1 VPFTKIAPKAG
12 LFTDGTRYS
21 AQGTWYDS
29 DKVRFRKGFAEKI
42 GGWVKYVST
51 NYLGTARKLHDWATD
66 SGNKYVGVGTNLKL
80 YVNFGDDYYD
90 ITPIRTTLTLG
101 TDPIATVNGTAVIT
115 VSATAHGAV
124 VGDYVTLA
132 GSDALNNIT
141 AAEVNTE
148 HRIVALGDPANADPL
163 DKFRVVC
170 ADKAGA
176 TDTAAGG
183 TGITAAFQINTGLN
197 TYVDGSGWGAEPWGF
212 EEWGYAA
219 TVGQAVQLR
228 LWSMAN
234 FGDDLLANV
243 RQGNIYYWD
252 ESAGTGTAATALS
265 DITRRT
271 VTLSNDPITVA
282 SGSTVIT
289 IIDKAGH
296 GATVGDTVTISGASD
311 VGSITAAR
319 LNVVTGM
326 TVASVVNKATFTAD
340 IGGANASGNATSG
353 GSAVVA
359 TYKAGT
365 YYTPTAAHQV
375 MMSDVAR
382 HVIAFGCNEIGGT
395 AINPLL
401 VRWSSSEAAGVWE
414 PLSTNSAGGQELPSC
429 AEIVGA
435 MMTRQEILIWTDCS
449 IVSMRY
455 IGSPFYFSF
464 TETAKGMSMISP
476 NAAVNAGGTVYFMD
490 RGAFYTY
497 TGTAQR
503 LVCPVLGTVF
513 DDFDDGQS
521 HKVFAASNP
530 DFSEV
535 IWFYPSESGNGE
547 IDKYVIFNYA
557 ENIWY
562 TGTMVRGTWSHAGT
576 KSYPLASSIRERTLP
591 ARLVGGLMIEA
602 IETTNTLGTVTI
614 TDPGHGL
621 RVGDEI
627 ILNNVSGDVGGL
639 TIGGIPVLV
648 LNDQHTVASVSVDGD
663 TYTITVA
670 DVATSGA
677 TGGGGAP
684 QGIYPNV
691 LYSHENG
698 HDDDESA
705 MTAYIETGDIEL
717 GEGDQ
722 FWSLNRIIPDIQFRD
737 GQSSDEVTISLNGH
751 NYPAQARSEIATA
764 AMTSTTDQA
773 FIRGRARQVSMKVQS
788 TGAGYG
794 WRVGHVRL
802 DGRTDGRR

>member
-1 VPFTKIAPKAG
+1 MPFTKIAPKAG

-42 GGWVKYVST
+42 GGWVKYVPAS
-51 NYLGTARKLHDWATD
+51 YLGTARKLHDWVTN
-66 SGNKYVGVGTNLKL
+66 SGNDYVGTGTNLKL
-80 YVNFGDDYYD
+80 YVNFGGSYYD
-90 ITPIRTTLTLG
+90 ITPIRTTATLG
-101 TDPIATVNGTAVIT
+101 TDPIATVSGTAVIT
-115 VSATAHGAV
+115 VTATGHGAV
-124 VGDYVTLA
+124 AGDYVTFA

-148 HRIVALGDPANADPL
+148 HRIVALGDPNGASPD

-170 ADKAGA
+170 ADTAGA

-183 TGITAAFQINTGLN
+183 SSITAAFQINTGLN
-197 TYVDGSGWGAEPWGF
+197 EYVEGSGWGADTWGSST
-212 EEWGYAA
+212 WGSSA
-219 TVGQAVQLR
+219 TLGQSLQLR

-234 FGDDLLANV
+234 FGDDMLANP

-271 VTLSNDPITVA
+271 ISLSTNPITTT
-282 SGSTVIT
+282 SGSTIIT
-289 IIDKAGH
+289 IVDKGGH
-296 GATVGDTVTISGASD
+296 GAGVGDTVTLAGSAA
-311 VGSITAAR
+311 VGGITAAR
-319 LNVVTGM
+319 INVEV
-326 TVASVVNKATFTAD
+326 TVASTPTKTTWTAD
-340 IGGANASGNATSG
+340 LGGANASSGATGG
-353 GSAVVA
+353 GSSVSAVY
-359 TYKAGT
+359 TAGL
-365 YYTPTAAHQV
+365 YYTPVASTQV

-382 HVIAFGCNEIGGT
+382 HVIAIGCNPIGST
-395 AINPLL
+395 SINPLF
-401 VRWSSSEAAGVWE
+401 VRWSSSENAAEWQ
-414 PLSTNSAGGQELPSC
+414 PLSTNSAGGQELSSC
-429 AEIVGA
+429 SEIVGA
-435 MMTRQEILIWTDCS
+435 LMTREEILIWTDCG

-513 DDFDDGQS
+513 DDFDDSQS
-521 HKVFAASNP
+521 YKVVAGSNT

-547 IDKYVIFNYA
+547 IDKYVTFNYA

-562 TGTMVRGTWSHAGT
+562 TGTMERGTWNHAGT
-576 KSYPLASSIRERTLP
+576 KAYPLASSIRERDLGNNP
-591 ARLVGGLMIEA
+591 I
-602 IETTNTLGTVTI
+602 TTNA
-614 TDPGHGL
+614 TDPALENLVVTDAGHGL
-621 RVGDEI
+621 RAGDEI
-627 ILNNVSGDVGGL
+627 IFNNVPTVGGL
-639 TIGGIPVLV
+639 SALV
-648 LNDQHTVASVSVDGD
+648 LNDQHTVVSVTDAD
-663 TYTITVA
+663 TYTVTIA
-670 DVATSGA
+670 NVATVD
-677 TGGGGAP
+677 TGGGNSVK
-684 QGIYPNV
+684 GIYPNV

-698 HDDDESA
+698 HDDDGSA
-705 MTAYIETGDIEL
+705 MTAYIETGDVEL
-717 GEGDQ
+717 GDGYQ
-722 FWSLNRIIPDIQFRD
+722 FWSLNRIIPDIQFRGGD
-737 GQSSDEVTISLNGH
+737 SSDEVTVSLNGH
-751 NYPAQARSEIATA
+751 NYPAQAQSEIASATITPA
-764 AMTSTTDQA
+764 TDQS

-794 WRVGHVRL
+794 WRVGQVRL

>member
-1 VPFTKIAPKAG
+1 MPFTKIAPQAG

-42 GGWVKYVST
+42 GGWVKYVLAT
-51 NYLGTARKLHDWATD
+51 YLGTARKLHDWVTD

-80 YVNFGDDYYD
+80 YINFGDSYYD
-90 ITPIRTTLTLG
+90 ITPIRTTATLG

-115 VSATAHGAV
+115 VTATSHGAV
-124 VGDYVTLA
+124 AGDYVTLA

-148 HRIVALGDPANADPL
+148 HRIVALGDPSNANPD

-170 ADKAGA
+170 ADTAGA

-183 TGITAAFQINTGLN
+183 SGITAAFQINTGLN
-197 TYVDGSGWGAEPWGF
+197 EYVEGSGWGADTWGSGT
-212 EEWGYAA
+212 WGSSA
-219 TVGQAVQLR
+219 TLGQSLQLR
-228 LWSMAN
+228 LWSIVN
-234 FGDDLLANV
+234 FGDDMLANA

-252 ESAGTGTAATALS
+252 ESVSDATGTAAVALS

-271 VTLSNDPITVA
+271 VTLSNDPVTVT
-282 SGSTVIT
+282 SGGTIVT

-296 GATVGDTVTISGASD
+296 GATAGDTVTISGVDATI
-311 VGSITAAR
+311 GGITAAR
-319 LNVVTGM
+319 LNVEM
-326 TVASVVNKATFTAD
+326 TVASVTNKATFTAD
-340 IGGANASGNATSG
+340 IGGADASGTATGG

-382 HVIAFGCNEIGGT
+382 HVIAFGCNEIGAT
-395 AINPLL
+395 TINPLL
-401 VRWSSSEAAGVWE
+401 VRWSSSETAGVWQ
-414 PLSTNSAGGQELPSC
+414 PLSTNSAGGQELSAC
-429 AEIVGA
+429 SEIVGA
-435 MMTRQEILIWTDCS
+435 MMTRQEILIWTDCG

-464 TETAKGMSMISP
+464 TETAKGMSMVSP

-503 LVCPVLGTVF
+503 LTCPVLGTVF
-513 DDFDDGQS
+513 DDFDDSQVY
-521 HKVFAASNP
+521 KVVAGSNT

-535 IWFYPSESGNGE
+535 IWFYPSESGDGE

-562 TGTMVRGTWSHAGT
+562 TGTMVRGAWNHAGT
-576 KSYPLASSIRERTLP
+576 KSYPLASSIRERDLGDTP
-591 ARLVGGLMIEA
+591 I
-602 IETTNTLGTVTI
+602 TTSSSSGTVTI
-614 TDPGHGL
+614 TDSGHGL
-621 RVGDEI
+621 KVNDEI
-627 ILNNVSGDVGGL
+627 ILDNVSTVGGL
-639 TIGGIPVLV
+639 STVL
-648 LNDQHTVASVSVDGD
+648 LNNQHTVASITDVD
-663 TYTITVA
+663 TYTITLA
-670 DVATSGA
+670 DTATSSA
-677 TGGGGAP
+677 TGGGNAVK
-684 QGIYPNV
+684 GIYPNL

-698 HDDDESA
+698 HDDDGSA

-737 GQSSDEVTISLNGH
+737 GGSSDEVTVSLNGH
-751 NYPAQARSEIATA
+751 NYPAQAQSEIATA
-764 AMTSTTDQA
+764 TITSATDQA
-773 FIRGRARQVSMKVQS
+773 FIRGRARQVAMKVQS

-794 WRVGHVRL
+794 WRVGHIRL

>member
-1 VPFTKIAPKAG
+1 MPFTKIAPKAG

-42 GGWVKYVST
+42 GGWAKYVLAT
-51 NYLGTARKLHDWATD
+51 YLGTARKLHDWVTD
-66 SGNKYVGVGTNLKL
+66 SGSKYVGVGTNLKL
-80 YVNFGDDYYD
+80 YINFGDSYYD
-90 ITPIRTTLTLG
+90 ITPIRTTATLG

-115 VSATAHGAV
+115 VTATSHGAV
-124 VGDYVTLA
+124 AGDYVTLA

-148 HRIVALGDPANADPL
+148 HRIVALGDPSNADPD

-170 ADKAGA
+170 ADTAGA

-183 TGITAAFQINTGLN
+183 SSITAAFQINTGLN
-197 TYVDGSGWGAEPWGF
+197 EYVEGSGWGADTWGSST
-212 EEWGYAA
+212 WGSSA
-219 TVGQAVQLR
+219 TLGQSLQLR
-228 LWSMAN
+228 LWSIAN
-234 FGDDLLANV
+234 FGDDMLANA

-252 ESAGTGTAATALS
+252 ESAGTGTAAVALS

-271 VTLSNDPITVA
+271 VTLSNDPVTTT
-282 SGSTVIT
+282 SGGTIIT

-296 GATVGDTVTISGASD
+296 GATAGDTVTISGVDATI
-311 VGSITAAR
+311 GGITAAR
-319 LNVVTGM
+319 LNVEM
-326 TVASVVNKATFTAD
+326 TVASVTNKATFTAD
-340 IGGANASGNATSG
+340 IGGANASGTATGG

-359 TYKAGT
+359 VYKAGT
-365 YYTPTAAHQV
+365 YYTPTASHQV

-382 HVIAFGCNEIGGT
+382 HVIAFGCNEIGAT
-395 AINPLL
+395 TINPLL
-401 VRWSSSEAAGVWE
+401 VRWSSSEAAGVWQ
-414 PLSTNSAGGQELPSC
+414 PLSTNSAGGQELSAC
-429 AEIVGA
+429 SEIVGA
-435 MMTRQEILIWTDCS
+435 MMTRQEILIWTDCG

-464 TETAKGMSMISP
+464 TETAKGMSMVSP

-503 LVCPVLGTVF
+503 LTCPVLGTVF
-513 DDFDDGQS
+513 DDFDDGQAY
-521 HKVFAASNP
+521 KVVVGSNT

-562 TGTMVRGTWSHAGT
+562 TGTMVRGAWTHAGT
-576 KSYPLASSIRERTLP
+576 KSYPLASSIRERDLGSSP
-591 ARLVGGLMIEA
+591 I
-602 IETTNTLGTVTI
+602 TTNATDPAVENLSI
-614 TDPGHGL
+614 TDSGHGL
-621 RVGDEI
+621 GVGDEI
-627 ILNNVSGDVGGL
+627 ILNGVSTVGGL
-639 TIGGIPVLV
+639 SVVV
-648 LNDQHTVASVSVDGD
+648 LNDQHTVVSITDAD
-663 TYTITVA
+663 IYTVTIA
-670 DVATSGA
+670 DVATVD
-677 TGGGGAP
+677 TGGGTVAK
-684 QGIYPNV
+684 GIYPNL
-691 LYSHENG
+691 LYSHESG
-698 HDDDESA
+698 YDDDGSA

-722 FWSLNRIIPDIQFRD
+722 FWSLNSIIPDIQFRGGD
-737 GQSSDEVTISLNGH
+737 SGDEVTISLNGH
-751 NYPAQARSEIATA
+751 NYPAQAQSEIATA
-764 AMTSTTDQA
+764 TVTSSTDQA

>member
-1 VPFTKIAPKAG
+1 MPFTKIAPKAG

-42 GGWVKYVST
+42 GGWVKYVLAT
-51 NYLGTARKLHDWATD
+51 YLGTARKLHDWVTD

-80 YVNFGDDYYD
+80 YVNFGDSYYD
-90 ITPIRTTLTLG
+90 ITPIRTTITLG
-101 TDPIATVNGTAVIT
+101 TDKITAVSGTAVVTIDT
-115 VSATAHGAV
+115 TSEHGAV
-124 VGDYVTLA
+124 AGDYVTIA
-132 GSDALNNIT
+132 GATATAGIGTGAL
-141 AAEVNTE
+141 NTE
-148 HRIVALGDPANADPL
+148 HRIVALGDPSYANPGT
-163 DKFRVVC
+163 KFRVVC
-170 ADKAGA
+170 SAKATSSA
-176 TDTAAGG
+176 SGG
-183 TGITAAFQINTGLN
+183 GSSVTAAFQINIGLN
-197 TYVDGSGWGAEPWGF
+197 EYVEGSGWGADTWGSGT
-212 EEWGYAA
+212 WGSSA
-219 TVGQAVQLR
+219 TLGQSLQLR

-234 FGDDLLANV
+234 FGDDMIANA

-265 DITRRT
+265 DITRRSI
-271 VTLSNDPITVA
+271 TLTSNPITTA

-289 IIDKAGH
+289 ILDKAGH
-296 GATVGDTVTISGASD
+296 GATAGDTVTIAGATA
-311 VGSITAAR
+311 VGGITAAR
-319 LNVVTGM
+319 LNVEM
-326 TVASVVNKATFTAD
+326 TVASVPTKATFTAD
-340 IGGANASGNATSG
+340 IGGANASSTATGG
-353 GSAVVA
+353 GSVSA
-359 TYKAGT
+359 TYNAGT
-365 YYTPTAAHQV
+365 YYTPIASHQV

-382 HVIAFGCNEIGGT
+382 HVIAFGCNEIGAT
-395 AINPLL
+395 TINPLL
-401 VRWSSSEAAGVWE
+401 VRWSSSEAAGVWQ
-414 PLSTNSAGGQELPSC
+414 PLSTNSAGGQELSSC
-429 AEIVGA
+429 SEIVGA
-435 MMTRQEILIWTDCS
+435 MMTRQEILIWTDCG

-464 TETAKGMSMISP
+464 TETAKGMSMASP

-503 LVCPVLGTVF
+503 LICPVLGTVF
-513 DDFDDGQS
+513 DDFDDSQAY
-521 HKVFAASNP
+521 KVVAGSNT

-535 IWFYPSESGNGE
+535 IWFYPSESGGGE

-562 TGTMVRGTWSHAGT
+562 TGTMVRGTWTHAGT
-576 KSYPLASSIRERTLP
+576 KSYPLASSIRERDLGDTP
-591 ARLVGGLMIEA
+591 IT
-602 IETTNTLGTVTI
+602 TTNTSGTVTI
-614 TDPGHGL
+614 TDSGHGL
-621 RVGDEI
+621 KADDEI
-627 ILNNVSGDVGGL
+627 ILNNVSTVGGFS
-639 TIGGIPVLV
+639 TVV
-648 LNDQHTVASVSVDGD
+648 LNNQHTVASITDAD
-663 TYTITVA
+663 TYTITLA
-670 DVATSGA
+670 DLATSTA
-677 TGGGGAP
+677 TGGGTTV

-722 FWSLNRIIPDIQFRD
+722 FWSLNKIIPDIQFRD
-737 GQSSDEVTISLNGH
+737 GDSGDEVTISLNGH
-751 NYPAQARSEIATA
+751 NYPAQAQSQIATA
-764 AMTSTTDQA
+764 TVTSTTDQA

-788 TGAGYG
+788 TGTGYG

>member
-1 VPFTKIAPKAG
+1 MSFTKIAPTAG
-12 LFTDGTRYS
+12 LVTDGTRYS

-42 GGWVKYVST
+42 GGWVKYVLAT
-51 NYLGTARKLHDWATD
+51 YLGTARKLHDWVTD

-80 YVNFGDDYYD
+80 YVNLGDNYHD
-90 ITPIRTTLTLG
+90 ITPIRTTATLG

-115 VSATAHGAV
+115 VTATSHGAV
-124 VGDYVTLA
+124 AGDYVTLA

-148 HRIVALGDPANADPL
+148 HRIVALGDPSDASPD

-170 ADKAGA
+170 ADTAGA

-197 TYVDGSGWGAEPWGF
+197 EYVQGSGWGADKWG
-212 EEWGYAA
+212 GDAA
-219 TVGQAVQLR
+219 TDLGWGSSATLGQSLQLR
-228 LWSMAN
+228 LWSIVN
-234 FGDDLLANV
+234 FGDDMIANP

-252 ESAGTGTAATALS
+252 ESVSDATGTAAVALS
-265 DITRRT
+265 DVTRRT
-271 VTLSNDPITVA
+271 VTLSNDPVTVT
-282 SGSTVIT
+282 SGGTIVT

-296 GATVGDTVTISGASD
+296 GATAGDTVTISGVDATI
-311 VGSITAAR
+311 GGITAAR
-319 LNVVTGM
+319 LNVEM
-326 TVASVVNKATFTAD
+326 TVASVTNKATFTAD
-340 IGGANASGNATSG
+340 IGGANASGTATGG

-382 HVIAFGCNEIGGT
+382 HVIAFGCNDVGGT

-401 VRWSSSEAAGVWE
+401 VRWSSSGTAGVWE
-414 PLSTNSAGGQELPSC
+414 PLSTNSAGGQELSSC
-429 AEIVGA
+429 SEIVGA
-435 MMTRQEILIWTDCS
+435 MMTRQEILIWTDCG

-464 TETAKGMSMISP
+464 TETAKGMSMASP

-503 LVCPVLGTVF
+503 LVCPILGTVF
-513 DDFDDGQS
+513 DDFDDSQAY
-521 HKVFAASNP
+521 KVVAGSNT

-562 TGTMVRGTWSHAGT
+562 NGTMARGGWSHAGT
-576 KSYPLASSIRERTLP
+576 KAYPLASSIRERDL
-591 ARLVGGLMIEA
+591 G
-602 IETTNTLGTVTI
+602 TTPIATSSSSGTVTV
-614 TDPGHGL
+614 TDSGHGL
-621 RVGDEI
+621 KVDDEI
-627 ILNNVSGDVGGL
+627 ILQNVSTVGGL
-639 TIGGIPVLV
+639 STVV
-648 LNDQHTVASVSVDGD
+648 LNNQHTVASITDAS
-663 TYTITVA
+663 TYTITLA
-670 DVATSGA
+670 DAATSSA
-677 TGGGGAP
+677 TGGGDTVK
-684 QGIYPNV
+684 GIYPNL

-722 FWSLNRIIPDIQFRD
+722 FWSLHKIIPDIQFRGGD
-737 GQSSDEVTISLNGH
+737 SADEVTISLNGH
-751 NYPAQARSEIATA
+751 NYPAQAQSEIASATV
-764 AMTSTTDQA
+764 TSATDQA

-794 WRVGHVRL
+794 WRVGHIRL

>member
-1 VPFTKIAPKAG
+1 MPFTKIAPKAG

-42 GGWVKYVST
+42 GGWVKYVPAS
-51 NYLGTARKLHDWATD
+51 YLGTARKLHDWVTN
-66 SGNKYVGVGTNLKL
+66 SGNDYVGTGTNLKL
-80 YVNFGDDYYD
+80 YVNFGGSYYD
-90 ITPIRTTLTLG
+90 ITPIRTTATLG
-101 TDPIATVNGTAVIT
+101 TDPIATVSGTAVIT
-115 VSATAHGAV
+115 VTATGHGAV
-124 VGDYVTLA
+124 AGDYVTFA

-148 HRIVALGDPANADPL
+148 HRIVALGDPNGASPD

-170 ADKAGA
+170 ADTAGA

-183 TGITAAFQINTGLN
+183 SSITAAFQINTGLN
-197 TYVDGSGWGAEPWGF
+197 EYVEGSGWGADTWGSST
-212 EEWGYAA
+212 WGSSA
-219 TVGQAVQLR
+219 TLGQSLQLR

-234 FGDDLLANV
+234 FGDDMLANP

-271 VTLSNDPITVA
+271 ISLSTNPITTT
-282 SGSTVIT
+282 SGSTIIT
-289 IIDKAGH
+289 IVDKGGH
-296 GATVGDTVTISGASD
+296 GAGVGDTVTLAGSAA
-311 VGSITAAR
+311 VGGITAAR
-319 LNVVTGM
+319 INVEV
-326 TVASVVNKATFTAD
+326 TVASTPTKTTWTAD
-340 IGGANASGNATSG
+340 LGGANASSGATGG
-353 GSAVVA
+353 GSSVSAVY
-359 TYKAGT
+359 TAGL
-365 YYTPTAAHQV
+365 YYTPVASTQV

-382 HVIAFGCNEIGGT
+382 HVIAIGCNPIGST
-395 AINPLL
+395 SINPLF
-401 VRWSSSEAAGVWE
+401 VRWSSSENAAEWQ
-414 PLSTNSAGGQELPSC
+414 PLSTNSAGGQELSSC
-429 AEIVGA
+429 SEIVGA
-435 MMTRQEILIWTDCS
+435 LMTREEILIWTDCG

-513 DDFDDGQS
+513 DDFDDSQS
-521 HKVFAASNP
+521 YKVVAGSNT

-547 IDKYVIFNYA
+547 IDKYVTFNYA
-557 ENIWY
+557 ENVWY
-562 TGTMVRGTWSHAGT
+562 TGTMERGTWNHAGT
-576 KSYPLASSIRERTLP
+576 KAYPLASSIRERDLGNNP
-591 ARLVGGLMIEA
+591 I
-602 IETTNTLGTVTI
+602 TTNA
-614 TDPGHGL
+614 TDPALENLVVTDAGHGL
-621 RVGDEI
+621 RAGDEI
-627 ILNNVSGDVGGL
+627 IFNNVPTVGGL
-639 TIGGIPVLV
+639 SALV
-648 LNDQHTVASVSVDGD
+648 LNDQHTVVSVTDAD
-663 TYTITVA
+663 TYTVTIA
-670 DVATSGA
+670 NVATVD
-677 TGGGGAP
+677 TGGGNSVK
-684 QGIYPNV
+684 GIYPNV

-698 HDDDESA
+698 HDDDGSA
-705 MTAYIETGDIEL
+705 MTAYIETGDVEL
-717 GEGDQ
+717 GDGYQ
-722 FWSLNRIIPDIQFRD
+722 FWSLNRIIPDIQFRGGD
-737 GQSSDEVTISLNGH
+737 SSDEVTVSLNGH
-751 NYPAQARSEIATA
+751 NYPAQAQSEIASATITPA
-764 AMTSTTDQA
+764 TDQS

-794 WRVGHVRL
+794 WRVGQVRL

>member
-1 VPFTKIAPKAG
+1 MPFTKISPKAG

-42 GGWVKYVST
+42 GGWVKYVPAS
-51 NYLGTARKLHDWATD
+51 YLGTARKLHDWVTN
-66 SGNKYVGVGTNLKL
+66 SGNDYVGTGTNLKL
-80 YVNFGDDYYD
+80 YVNFGGSYYD
-90 ITPIRTTLTLG
+90 ITPIRTTATLG
-101 TDPIATVNGTAVIT
+101 TDPIATVSGTAVIT
-115 VSATAHGAV
+115 VTATGHGAV
-124 VGDYVTLA
+124 AGDYVTFA

-148 HRIVALGDPANADPL
+148 HRIVALGDPNGASPD

-170 ADKAGA
+170 ADTAGA

-183 TGITAAFQINTGLN
+183 SSITAAFQINTGLN
-197 TYVDGSGWGAEPWGF
+197 EYVEGSGWGADTWGSST
-212 EEWGYAA
+212 WGSSA
-219 TVGQAVQLR
+219 TLGQSLQLR

-234 FGDDLLANV
+234 FGDDMLANP

-271 VTLSNDPITVA
+271 ISLSTNPITTT
-282 SGSTVIT
+282 SGSTIIT
-289 IIDKAGH
+289 IVDKGGH
-296 GATVGDTVTISGASD
+296 GAGVGDTVTLAGSAA
-311 VGSITAAR
+311 VGGITAAR
-319 LNVVTGM
+319 INVEV
-326 TVASVVNKATFTAD
+326 TVASTPTKTTWTAD
-340 IGGANASGNATSG
+340 LGGANASSGATGG
-353 GSAVVA
+353 GSSVSAVY
-359 TYKAGT
+359 TAGL
-365 YYTPTAAHQV
+365 YYTPVASTQV

-382 HVIAFGCNEIGGT
+382 HVIAIGCNPIGST
-395 AINPLL
+395 SINPLF
-401 VRWSSSEAAGVWE
+401 VRWSSSENAAEWQ
-414 PLSTNSAGGQELPSC
+414 PLSTNSAGGQELSSC
-429 AEIVGA
+429 SEIVGA
-435 MMTRQEILIWTDCS
+435 LMTREEILIWTDCG

-513 DDFDDGQS
+513 DDFDDSQS
-521 HKVFAASNP
+521 YKVVAGSNT

-547 IDKYVIFNYA
+547 IDKYVTFNYA
-557 ENIWY
+557 ENVWY
-562 TGTMVRGTWSHAGT
+562 TGTMERGTWNHAGT
-576 KSYPLASSIRERTLP
+576 KAYPLASSIRERDLGNNP
-591 ARLVGGLMIEA
+591 I
-602 IETTNTLGTVTI
+602 TTNA
-614 TDPGHGL
+614 TDPALENLVVTDAGHGL
-621 RVGDEI
+621 RAGDEI
-627 ILNNVSGDVGGL
+627 IFNNVPTVGGL
-639 TIGGIPVLV
+639 SALV
-648 LNDQHTVASVSVDGD
+648 LNDQHTVVSVTDAD
-663 TYTITVA
+663 TYTVTIA
-670 DVATSGA
+670 NVATVD
-677 TGGGGAP
+677 TGGGNSVK
-684 QGIYPNV
+684 GIYPNV

-698 HDDDESA
+698 HDDDGSA
-705 MTAYIETGDIEL
+705 MTAYIETGDVEL
-717 GEGDQ
+717 GDGYQ
-722 FWSLNRIIPDIQFRD
+722 FWSLNRIIPDIQFRGGD
-737 GQSSDEVTISLNGH
+737 SSDEVTVSLNGH
-751 NYPAQARSEIATA
+751 NYPAQAQSEIASATITPA
-764 AMTSTTDQA
+764 TDQS

-794 WRVGHVRL
+794 WRVGQVRL